1 MNLPA
6 PLTLPDLG
14 VTVSA
19 NADGTASIDLGWF
32 GSRTLTAADMAALL
46 KWIDAL
52 VGPNVGPAS

>member
-1 MNLPA
+1 VSDLPA

-32 GSRTLTAADMAALL
+32 GSKTLTPADMAALEA
-46 KWIDAL
+46 WI
-52 VGPNVGPAS
+52 ASVKAVSSSS

>member
-1 MNLPA
+1 MMNSDLPA

-32 GSRTLTAADMAALL
+32 GVRTLTVADMAALEA
-46 KWIDAL
+46 WIAGL
-52 VGPNVGPAS
+52 RAASLG

>member
-1 MNLPA
+1 MNLPS

-32 GSRTLTAADMAALL
+32 GVKTLTAADMAALEA
-46 KWIDAL
+46 WIEA
-52 VGPNVGPAS
+52 VKAAISSS